1 MTIKKG
7 PVMLHSDVAPDN
19 RVLGRNVQEICL
31 KSSIATSKPEF
42 PCPGHQC
49 NLSNSLKLLANTLYL
64 YGASVVLFVCEYYW
78 YHNMWIQPIQ
88 PGCHIHAL
96 STPNFR
102 WLWIWGLS
110 DIVISDIDS
119 AKLSRGGAR
128 NFGLG
133 GPSCDVSILFKTN
146 LYTQI

>member
-1 MTIKKG
+1 
-7 PVMLHSDVAPDN
+7 MLHSDVAPDN

-42 PCPGHQC
+42 PCPGHHC

-110 DIVISDIDS
+110 DIVISDKDS
-119 AKLSRGGAR
+119 AKLSECPSLACNTCNWDHRGIGVAK
-128 NFGLG
+128 GW
-133 GPSCDVSILFKTN
+133 DVLEV
-146 LYTQI
+146 QG